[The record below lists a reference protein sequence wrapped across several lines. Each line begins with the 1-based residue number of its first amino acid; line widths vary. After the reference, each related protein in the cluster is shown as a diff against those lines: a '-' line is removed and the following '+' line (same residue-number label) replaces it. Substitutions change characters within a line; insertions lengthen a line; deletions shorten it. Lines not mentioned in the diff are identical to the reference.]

1 MSQMITSTTT
11 LEQTRALF
19 PVRLLNACGVLLEK
33 TGISRT
39 PFRAVDLIETAKNR
53 CGLDDFGRGDF
64 FEAISRLL
72 ESCHRE
78 ARLNLIGKIALR
90 SDLLRTLCSR
100 LLMER
105 DRQLYP
111 GIARQEI
118 RKPVFIVGLPRSG
131 TTLLHTLRAADPEHR
146 APLTC
151 EVMIPAPPTR
161 DNEQRRFQRATHSC
175 RCVNC

>member
-1 MSQMITSTTT
+1 MSLNQMITSTTT

-19 PVRLLNACGVLLEK
+19 PVRLLNGCGVLLEK
-33 TGISRT
+33 TGISCT
-39 PFRAVDLIETAKNR
+39 QFRAVDLIETAKNR
-53 CGLDDFGRGDF
+53 CGLDDFGQGDF

-105 DRQLYP
+105 DRQLYS
-111 GIARQEI
+111 GIALQEI
-118 RKPVFIVGLPRSG
+118 REPLFIVGLPRSG
-131 TTLLHTLRAADPEHR
+131 TTLLHTLLAADP
-146 APLTC
+146 
-151 EVMIPAPPTR
+151 
-161 DNEQRRFQRATHSC
+161 
-175 RCVNC
+175 

>member
-1 MSQMITSTTT
+1 MSLNQMITSTTT

-19 PVRLLNACGVLLEK
+19 PVRLLNGCGVLLEK

-105 DRQLYP
+105 DRQLYS
-111 GIARQEI
+111 GIALQEI
-118 RKPVFIVGLPRSG
+118 REPLFIVGLPRSG
-131 TTLLHTLRAADPEHR
+131 TTLLHTLLAADPEHR
-146 APLTC
+146 VPLTW
-151 EVMIPAPPTR
+151 EVMTPSPPTR
-161 DNEQRRFQRATHSC
+161 DNEQ
-175 RCVNC
+175 